1 MNKAESKEWR
11 KMLSPFIVALVA
23 LVGACTSYVK
33 AHTEIK
39 NASDTT
45 IAQQAVMMEKVSAH
59 AKDVENL
66 RKEYKSLAEVL
77 TAMREDVAY
86 IRGKM
91 EADEKNYSYKR
102 GRR

>member
-1 MNKAESKEWR
+1 MDTKESKEWR

-33 AHTEIK
+33 AHTEI
-39 NASDTT
+39 NNTRDTVIAS
-45 IAQQAVMMEKVSAH
+45 QATLMEKVATH
-59 AKDVENL
+59 TKDVENL
-66 RKEYKSLAEVL
+66 RREYKSLAEVL

-91 EADEKNYSYKR
+91 EAEEKNYTYKR